1 MEKCIIMDNQL
12 CLRCLRVLS
21 APLEVNQN
29 CKCIQDVTEMLHLS
43 FPPPEENGWVGE
55 EKDFMP
61 WRTPAVTKTVLQ
73 PLCVVLEL
81 TLQILHHWEY
91 SVQSNRAGTGINDRE
106 YNQIFKHFSE

>member
-1 MEKCIIMDNQL
+1 MDNQL

-29 CKCIQDVTEMLHLS
+29 CKCIQV
-43 FPPPEENGWVGE
+43 ENGLVGE

-81 TLQILHHWEY
+81 TLKILHHWEY